1 MVYFLSDIHL
11 GSKAL
16 PDAQAHQE
24 RIVTLLET
32 LSKDATATYLM
43 GDVFDFWFEYFW
55 PTRSKQHRFG
65 VFLDE
70 LRSLTDRGIEVH
82 FFIGNHDLWTFG
94 QLAQMTGAIIH
105 KKPLLFSLDGQ
116 HLKDAKGAQID
127 LRKNSSVPAAGSVGV
142 GATQGASVFEEVL
155 SERTSKKT
163 VHIFLAHGDEYCWD
177 NHYQWLRRFFHS
189 RVAQFL
195 FRLLPPCLGDWL
207 GFSWA
212 AKSRRREMI
221 EPMEY
226 KGEANEPLVQFA
238 KKYSETHKVDYFI
251 FGHRHIELDLQIN
264 AHTRVII
271 LGDLFRQ
278 GTYAALD
285 DNGQLTLLTYDL

>member
-32 LSKDATATYLM
+32 LSKDATAIYLM
-43 GDVFDFWFEYFW
+43 GDIFDFWFEYFW

-105 KKPLLFSLDGQ
+105 KEPSTIALRAHNSPS
-116 HLKDAKGAQID
+116 GAQST
-127 LRKNSSVPAAGSVGV
+127 L
-142 GATQGASVFEEVL
+142 
-155 SERTSKKT
+155 
-163 VHIFLAHGDEYCWD
+163 FLAHGDEYCWD
-177 NHYQWLRRFFHS
+177 NHYQWLRCFFHNP
-189 RVAQFL
+189 VTQFF

-212 AKSRRREMI
+212 AQSRRREMI

-251 FGHRHIELDLQIN
+251 FGHRHIELDLQIS

-285 DNGQLTLLTYDL
+285 DNGQLTLLNFQL

>member
-16 PDAQAHQE
+16 PDAQTHQE
-24 RIVTLLET
+24 RIVALLET
-32 LSKDATATYLM
+32 LSKDATAIYLM
-43 GDVFDFWFEYFW
+43 GDIFDFWFEYFW

-65 VFLDE
+65 PFLNE

-82 FFIGNHDLWTFG
+82 FFTGNHDLWTFG

-127 LRKNSSVPAAGSVGV
+127 L
-142 GATQGASVFEEVL
+142 
-155 SERTSKKT
+155 
-163 VHIFLAHGDEYCWD
+163 FLAHGDEFCWE
-177 NHYQWLRRFFHS
+177 NHYQWLRRFFHC
-189 RVAQFL
+189 RVAQFF
-195 FRLLPPCLGDWL
+195 FRLVPPCLGDAL
-207 GFSWA
+207 GFTWA
-212 AKSRRREMI
+212 AKSRRREMVA
-221 EPMEY
+221 PTEY
-226 KGEANEPLVQFA
+226 KGEANESLVQFA
-238 KKYSETHKVDYFI
+238 KEYSKTHEVDYFI
-251 FGHRHIELDLQIN
+251 FGHRHIELDLQIS
-264 AHTRVII
+264 ARTRVII

-285 DNGQLTLLTYDL
+285 NNGNLTLLNYQH